1 MSYTTLI
8 GHSRP
13 DPFRPPAL
21 HALVADDHEMV
32 RAAMKHALAP
42 LAAEIVWREA
52 SDAQGTE
59 TALFRLGPL
68 DLALIDLHM
77 PGGSVEWIAELHL
90 RFPAV
95 PLIVLTG
102 DESPGLA
109 DRLIA
114 AGVAGYVPK
123 SDSAAVFLHAVQL
136 VLSGGTYAPL
146 RFFSGFESRDDEG
159 LRWPLRGRPALTDR
173 QQDVMDLLARGL
185 PNRQIAHGLGLS
197 EATVKAH
204 LLAIF
209 RALDVRNR
217 TEAVVAAGKRLRA
230 TGPMQAE
237 APGAPGNQRS
247 LIAP

>member
-1 MSYTTLI
+1 MSCTTLI

-13 DPFRPPAL
+13 DPFRPSAL
-21 HALVADDHEMV
+21 HVLVADDHEMV
-32 RAAMKHALAP
+32 RAALKHALAP

-59 TALFRLGPL
+59 TALSLLGAL
-68 DLALIDLHM
+68 DLALVDLHM
-77 PGGSVEWIAELHL
+77 PGGGVGWVAGLHL

-109 DRLIA
+109 DQLIA
-114 AGVAGYVPK
+114 AGVAGYIPK
-123 SDSAAVFLHAVQL
+123 SDSAAVILHAVQL

-146 RFFSGFESRDDEG
+146 RFFCATDSRDDTARARQRDR
-159 LRWPLRGRPALTDR
+159 LALTDR
-173 QQDVMDLLARGL
+173 QCDVLDLLARGL

-197 EATVKAH
+197 EGTVKAH

-209 RALDVRNR
+209 RALAVRNR
-217 TEAVVAAGKRLRA
+217 TEAVVAARKRLRVD
-230 TGPMQAE
+230 GRLQAE

-247 LIAP
+247 LLAP